1 MYQNLAQTAI
11 ERALKCNWSE
21 AIKINKLLL
30 SEDKNDIEALNRLA
44 RAYYESGN
52 IKLAKKTSLKA
63 LKVEPSNKIA
73 QKAVEKYK
81 RSLPLH
87 GKRSLPLRGKKA
99 NSVNVSDFIQE
110 IGTTKQTHLLNLCSE
125 DVISSLDSGDEVFL
139 STHSHRVTVTTH
151 DKIYI
156 GKLPDDLSARLRLLT
171 KNGYEYRVVIQSAS
185 KEDVKIII
193 KETKKGKGH
202 EKINSFPIEILEPIG
217 EFGS

>member
-1 MYQNLAQTAI
+1 MYQNLAQAAI

-81 RSLPLH
+81 RSLPL
-87 GKRSLPLRGKKA
+87 RGKKA
-99 NSVNVSDFIQE
+99 NSINVSDFIQE

-151 DKIYI
+151 DKKYI

-171 KNGYEYRVVIQSAS
+171 KNGYEYRIVIQSAS